1 MNMVLLTNMYHTL
14 YDGQYVIYP
23 AGSSQTVQIVTT
35 PGRIKIIILPTQSN
49 PIQLVI
55 NGNVGYLNQ
64 GSPLNAGNWYEFE
77 YATGGIDVIS
87 LNGAQQVVYLKVIA
101 YD

>member
-49 PIQLVI
+49 PVQLTI

-64 GSPLNAGNWYEFE
+64 GSPLSAGNWYEFE
-77 YATGGIDVIS
+77 YITGGADMIS
-87 LNGAQQVVYLKVIA
+87 LNGPQQSIYLKVVA

>member
-1 MNMVLLTNMYHTL
+1 MYRTL
-14 YDGQYVIYP
+14 YDGQYGVYP
-23 AGSSQTVQIVTT
+23 AGSTQTVQIVTT
-35 PGRIKIIILPTQSN
+35 PGRIRIIILPTQSN

-64 GSPLNAGNWYEFE
+64 GSPLNAGDWYEFE
-77 YATGGIDVIS
+77 FISGGADVIS
-87 LNGAQQVVYLKVIA
+87 LNGTQQTVYLKVVA

>member
-1 MNMVLLTNMYHTL
+1 MYRTL

-23 AGSSQTVQIVTT
+23 VGSQQTVQIVVP
-35 PGRIKIIILPTQSN
+35 PGKVKIIILPSQSE
-49 PIQLVI
+49 PIQLTI

-64 GSPLNAGNWYEFE
+64 GSPLNSGYWYEFE
-77 YATGGIDVIS
+77 YITGSVDTIS
-87 LNGAQQVVYLKVIA
+87 LNGTQQTIYLRVIS

>member
-1 MNMVLLTNMYHTL
+1 MYHTL
-14 YDGQYVIYP
+14 YDGQYGIYP
-23 AGSSQTVQIVTT
+23 AGSTQTVQIVTT
-35 PGRIKIIILPTQSN
+35 PGRIRIIILPTQSN

-64 GSPLNAGNWYEFE
+64 GSPLNAGDWYEFE
-77 YATGGIDVIS
+77 FISGGADVIS
-87 LNGAQQVVYLKVIA
+87 LNGTQQTVYLKVIS

>member
-1 MNMVLLTNMYHTL
+1 MYRTL
-14 YDGQYVIYP
+14 FDGQYVIYP
-23 AGSSQTVQIVTT
+23 AGSPQTVQIVTT

-64 GSPLNAGNWYEFE
+64 GSPLSSGNWYEFE
-77 YATGGIDVIS
+77 YATGGVDVIS
-87 LNGAQQVVYLKVIA
+87 LNGTQQTIYLKVVA

>member
-1 MNMVLLTNMYHTL
+1 MYRIL
-14 YDGQYVIYP
+14 FDGHYVIYP
-23 AGSSQTVQIVTT
+23 VGSQQTVQIMTT
-35 PGRIKIIILPTQSN
+35 AGRIRIIILPTQSN

-55 NGNVGYLNQ
+55 NGNIGYLNQ

-77 YATGGIDVIS
+77 YISGGTDVIS
-87 LNGAQQVVYLKVIA
+87 LNGTQQTIYLKVVA

>member
-1 MNMVLLTNMYHTL
+1 MYRTL
-14 YDGQYVIYP
+14 YDGQYMIYP
-23 AGSSQTVQIVTT
+23 AGSTQTVQIVTT
-35 PGRIKIIILPTQSN
+35 PGRIRIIVLPTQSN

-64 GSPLNAGNWYEFE
+64 GSPLNAGDWYEFE
-77 YATGGIDVIS
+77 FISGGADVIS
-87 LNGAQQVVYLKVIA
+87 LNGTQQTVYLKVVA